1 MSIVEM
7 EIRFIVF
14 AGPLKES
21 AEIEFGSGLNLIY
34 GPSNTGKS
42 SVLDGIDFMLGS
54 EKPLKEL
61 PEHEGYDQVIL
72 GVEFSKSECF
82 TFVRNIDGGNY
93 ECFEGLHKNKPLDIE
108 PVILKP
114 KTETKKI
121 KSISSFILEKVNLSN
136 KKFKKNAHNG
146 LVSLTLRNSLDLFV
160 VNEANIQKESS
171 PYISEQYTKETE
183 HKSRLKFILT
193 GVDDSSL
200 LPAEVE
206 RKALS
211 REAKIELLKELIEEQ
226 GNSLGDISTLENS
239 LAELRDQD
247 KRLSETI
254 LKERSTLDANEKK
267 YNSLVNNRAAL
278 REELELKRKRIDEVK
293 EMLSR
298 FNLLQSQYASDIA
311 RLESIS
317 ETGIL
322 FEALPTEKCP
332 TCGRRV
338 SEDKTHQDCDAGIQ
352 NVVAAAVSEKF
363 KIEGLSNE
371 LKLTV
376 NNLNSELSSI
386 SEQLPSIRDKMSSV
400 AKELD
405 IANPEL
411 VEQRTNYSELFNIKS
426 QVNVS
431 IKQHEQLI
439 FLTKKKE
446 DLENSAPKNESKGKG
461 ESERSL
467 PTSALFELSKEV
479 RNFLHDWGLPNSN
492 DVHFDK
498 DTGDF
503 VINGKHRISNGKGY
517 RAITH
522 AAATLGLMK
531 YTEENELPHLGF
543 SILDSPLLA
552 YEEPENEEDDL
563 KGTDVNIK
571 FFDSLSAWKAK
582 QIIVFENKKSIPS
595 KYSSGKQIVQ
605 FTKKN
610 SGRYGF
616 FPTKTKN

>member
-14 AGPLKES
+14 TGPSKES

-42 SVLDGIDFMLGS
+42 SVLDGIDFMLGAD
-54 EKPLKEL
+54 KPLKEL

-72 GVEFSKSECF
+72 GVEFSKSEFF
-82 TFVRNIDGGNY
+82 TFVRNIDGGDY
-93 ECFEGLHKNKPLDIE
+93 ECFEGLHKIKPLDID
-108 PVILKP
+108 PVILRP
-114 KTETKKI
+114 KTETKRI

-136 KKFKKNAHNG
+136 KKLKKNAQNG

-206 RKALS
+206 KKALS
-211 REAKIELLKELIEEQ
+211 REAKIEVLRELIEEQ
-226 GNSLGDISTLENS
+226 GNSLDDISTLENS

-254 LKERSTLDANEKK
+254 LKERSTLDSNEEK

-278 REELELKRKRIDEVK
+278 REELELKGKRIDEVN

-298 FNLLQSQYASDIA
+298 FKLLQNQYASDIA

-317 ETGIL
+317 ETGVL
-322 FEALPTEKCP
+322 LEALPSEKCP

-338 SEDKTHQDCDAGIQ
+338 SEDKTHQGCDAGIQ

-376 NNLNSELSSI
+376 NNLKLELNSI
-386 SEQLPSIRDKMSSV
+386 IEQLPAIRNKLSSV
-400 AKELD
+400 AKELA

-411 VEQRTNYSELFNIKS
+411 VEQRTNYSDLFNIKS

-446 DLENSAPKNESKGKG
+446 ELENSAPKKEPKGKG
-461 ESERSL
+461 ENERTL
-467 PTSALFELSKEV
+467 PTSALFKLSKEV
-479 RNFLHDWGLPNSN
+479 RNFLQEWGLPNSN

-563 KGTDVNIK
+563 RGTDVNIK
-571 FFDSLSAWKAK
+571 FFDSLSAWKGK

>member
-1 MSIVEM
+1 
-7 EIRFIVF
+7 
-14 AGPLKES
+14 
-21 AEIEFGSGLNLIY
+21 
-34 GPSNTGKS
+34 
-42 SVLDGIDFMLGS
+42 MLGA

-82 TFVRNIDGGNY
+82 TFVRNIDGGDY

-108 PVILKP
+108 PVILRP
-114 KTETKKI
+114 NTETKKI

-136 KKFKKNAHNG
+136 KKLKKNAQNG
-146 LVSLTLRNSLDLFV
+146 LVSLTLRNSLDLFI

-171 PYISEQYTKETE
+171 PYISEQYTKKTE

-211 REAKIELLKELIEEQ
+211 REAKIEVLKELIEEQ

-239 LAELRDQD
+239 LTELRDQD

-254 LKERSTLDANEKK
+254 LKERSTLDANEEK

-278 REELELKRKRIDEVK
+278 REELELKGKRIDEVK

-322 FEALPTEKCP
+322 LEALPSEKCP
-332 TCGRRV
+332 TCGRLV

-376 NNLNSELSSI
+376 NNLNSELDSI
-386 SEQLPSIRDKMSSV
+386 TEQLPAIRDKISSV
-400 AKELD
+400 AKELA
-405 IANPEL
+405 IVNPKL

-426 QVNVS
+426 QVNAS

-446 DLENSAPKNESKGKG
+446 ELENSAPKNESKSKG
-461 ESERSL
+461 ESERTL
-467 PTSALFELSKEV
+467 PTSALFKLSKEV
-479 RNFLHDWGLPNSN
+479 RNFLQEWGLPNSN

-563 KGTDVNIK
+563 RGTDVNIK
-571 FFDSLSAWKAK
+571 FFDSLSAWNTK